1 MLAYLQDVCGVVVVL
16 EEEDPLLH
24 ARDPVG
30 RALLRHEV
38 ARHRLERLQ
47 VQVDRVHRHL
57 RLFRGRSSSETS
69 SSWPFCGVF
78 SKLFSVFQGVQLRFT
93 IYSTR
98 VIFFTQFKYSLS

>member
-1 MLAYLQDVCGVVVVL
+1 ML

-98 VIFFTQFKYSLS
+98 VIFLLNSSTT

>member
-1 MLAYLQDVCGVVVVL
+1 MSVSWLSYLQDVGGVVVVL
-16 EEEDPLLH
+16 EEEHPLLH
-24 ARDPVG
+24 PRDPVR

-69 SSWPFCGVF
+69 SS
-78 SKLFSVFQGVQLRFT
+78 
-93 IYSTR
+93 
-98 VIFFTQFKYSLS
+98 